1 MYKMET
7 QSILYQ
13 SKKVQEILSSTQYI
27 INFNATSLKYLS
39 KFVEVIIH
47 ATLATTA
54 TVLSSSYSL
63 IADLYREYDCR
74 SQDGRTACYRIGD

>member
-1 MYKMET
+1 MYRKYYL
-7 QSILYQ
+7 Q
-13 SKKVQEILSSTQYI
+13 LSTLLISMLP
-27 INFNATSLKYLS
+27 SLKYLS

-74 SQDGRTACYRIGD
+74 SQDGRTACYKIGD